1 MSCSTISYESIAES
15 MGSSIA
21 SAMVPYP
28 APNDDSES
36 EPFEDPASP
45 VASDFDYAEPYFN
58 SEPFLDCVSPTVS
71 VASDPDDE
79 PLGSP
84 DTTDYYGGRR
94 ETVQG
99 TRKTVRPQSNLS
111 PSTLALIAD
120 WTAAPLVPSPPP
132 SLLSPLSSPTDTIT
146 CLFWTILQEV
156 LLFITIKFTPFIIP
170 TSQELLPPRKRF
182 TTMERIVTLEI
193 EVKSLTAGLMEAEI

>member
-45 VASDFDYAEPYFN
+45 GLLSDYFDILSYFN
-58 SEPFLDCVSPTVS
+58 SVDRLGRGVSPTVS

-84 DTTDYYGGRR
+84 DTTDYYGGRSR
-94 ETVQG
+94 SSS
-99 TRKTVRPQSNLS
+99 PLNSPHSLS
-111 PSTLALIAD
+111 PHHKRCR
-120 WTAAPLVPSPPP
+120 VSPTP
-132 SLLSPLSSPTDTIT
+132 SLPTAGELAVIEPA
-146 CLFWTILQEV
+146 LPSMP
-156 LLFITIKFTPFIIP
+156 IK
-170 TSQELLPPRKRF
+170 LLPPRKRF
-182 TTMERIVTLEI
+182 TTIERIKTLEI
-193 EVKSLTAGLMEAEI
+193 EVKSLTARLIEAEI